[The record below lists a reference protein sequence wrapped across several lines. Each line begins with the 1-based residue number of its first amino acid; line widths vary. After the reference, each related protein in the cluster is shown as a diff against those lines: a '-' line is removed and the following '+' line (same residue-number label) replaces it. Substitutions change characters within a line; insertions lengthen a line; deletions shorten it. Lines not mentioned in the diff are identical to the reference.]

1 MISVV
6 TGGAS
11 GIGAAIAKRLVAR
24 GDTVV
29 VADVNLPAA
38 QSIAEQLAAQGPG
51 RAEPA
56 AVDVTERDDVHALVE
71 DVVGKH
77 GRIDLFFNN
86 AGIGTGGLAEELT
99 SAHWDRTLD
108 VNLRG
113 VVHGVEAVYPLML
126 RQESGHIVNTASLAG
141 LVPAPLM
148 AAYTTSKWAVVGLS
162 RALREEGAA
171 SGVKVSALCP
181 AFAATPLLD
190 EINSGLPATLA
201 SKQTKRHVQRIQG
214 RLATADEVAAA
225 ALAGVA
231 KNKALILVPGK
242 AKLAAY
248 GFRFAP
254 QLVTAVIRYEVARY
268 RRDSAAL
275 SPTPTIPTP

>member
-1 MISVV
+1 V
-6 TGGAS
+6 TGAAS
-11 GIGAAIAKRLVAR
+11 GIGAAIAERLVAR

-29 VADVNLPAA
+29 LADVNLPAA
-38 QSIAEQLAAQGPG
+38 KAMSDRLSAHGAG

-56 AVDVTERDDVHALVE
+56 AVDVTDRDAVHAMVQ
-71 DVVGKH
+71 DVVTRH

-126 RQESGHIVNTASLAG
+126 RQQGGHIVNTASLAG

-162 RALREEGAA
+162 RALREEGAGN
-171 SGVKVSALCP
+171 GVKVSALCP

-201 SKQTKRHVQRIQG
+201 STQTKRHVQRIQG

-242 AKLAAY
+242 ARLAAY

-254 QLVTAVIRYEVARY
+254 QLVNAVIRYEVARY

-275 SPTPTIPTP
+275 TPTSTIPTP

>member
-1 MISVV
+1 VIALV
-6 TGGAS
+6 TGAAS
-11 GIGAAIAKRLVAR
+11 GIGAAIAKRLVER
-24 GDTVV
+24 GDTVIL
-29 VADVNLPAA
+29 ADVNLPAA
-38 QSIAEQLAAQGPG
+38 EAMSNRLGALGPG

-56 AVDVTERDDVHALVE
+56 AVDVTDRDAVHAVVE
-71 DVVGKH
+71 GVVSRH

-113 VVHGVEAVYPLML
+113 VVHGVEAVYPVML
-126 RQESGHIVNTASLAG
+126 RQEGGHIVNTASLAG

-162 RALREEGAA
+162 RALREEAAA

-201 SKQTKRHVQRIQG
+201 STQTKRHVQRIQG

-231 KNKALILVPGK
+231 RNKALILVPGR

-254 QLVTAVIRYEVARY
+254 QLVNAVIRYEVARY
-268 RRDSAAL
+268 RRDSAAIL
-275 SPTPTIPTP
+275 PTQ